1 MYCAIFLTLL
11 LPFIGAHIPHDG
23 DLKHILEQEIQELKG
38 LVADLVLGLEAKE
51 KTNLNFGRKIAIAQ
65 NVLKQL
71 ADNHSGLVNN
81 CY

>member
-1 MYCAIFLTLL
+1 MHCAIFLTLL

-23 DLKHILEQEIQELKG
+23 DLKHILEQEIRELKG
-38 LVADLVLGLEAKE
+38 LVADLVLGLEVKE
-51 KTNLNFGRKIAIAQ
+51 KSNLNFGRKLVSAE

-71 ADNHSGLVNN
+71 ADTHSGLVDN